1 MGAVARD
8 RFVESSKPGARM
20 TAYPITK
27 AVRQNV
33 HVMVGLAGGTGAGK
47 SFSALELATGLA
59 GDAPIALADSDNG
72 RALHYAP
79 RPGEKAVRGES
90 FEFFHTRI
98 SAPFRPDAYLECIK
112 ALEKEGFGTIIVD
125 NISHE
130 HAGEGGLL
138 DWHEEILDRMAGD
151 DWKKRDANTMRAW
164 IEPKMSHKK
173 FLQHLLQVKAHL
185 IFTMRAEEKVEIARV
200 DGKTVIRPK
209 DGPTG
214 AQGWLPVCE
223 KNFPFELTASFLLKA
238 DNPGYP
244 IPIKLEAQ
252 HRMMFG
258 IGTPA
263 GSLVQRPISRDT
275 GVAIAA
281 WANGTHKMLPPSL
294 SSILTAIK
302 IAETMAQLDAVK
314 PQAGLLTGDDKAK
327 AVDAY
332 KAKAKEFGK

>member
-1 MGAVARD
+1 
-8 RFVESSKPGARM
+8 M
-20 TAYPITK
+20 TFTIHR

-79 RPGEKAVRGES
+79 RPGENAVRGES
-90 FEFFHTRI
+90 FDFFHTRI
-98 SAPFRPDAYLECIK
+98 TAPFRPDAYLECIK
-112 ALEKEGFGTIIVD
+112 ALEKEGFGTIIID
-125 NISHE
+125 NVSHE

-185 IFTMRAEEKVEIARV
+185 IFTMRAEEKVEITRV

-209 DGPTG
+209 EGPTG
-214 AQGWLPVCE
+214 TQGWLPVCE

-238 DNPGYP
+238 DNPGFP

-258 IGTPA
+258 ISTRA
-263 GSLVQRPISRDT
+263 GSQPDRPISRET
-275 GVAIAA
+275 GAAIAA
-281 WANGTHKMLPPSL
+281 WANGTSPMLPPTL
-294 SSILTAIK
+294 ASILTAIRV
-302 IAETMAQLDAVK
+302 AETVEQLQAVAPHAAKISAEDKPKAQEAF
-314 PQAGLLTGDDKAK
+314 KAK
-327 AVDAY
+327 
-332 KAKAKEFGK
+332 KAELSK